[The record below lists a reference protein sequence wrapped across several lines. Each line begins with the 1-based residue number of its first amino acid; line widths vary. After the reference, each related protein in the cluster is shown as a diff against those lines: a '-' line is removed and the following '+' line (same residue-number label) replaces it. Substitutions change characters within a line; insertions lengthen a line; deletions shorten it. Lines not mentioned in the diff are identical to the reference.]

1 MEDWQQW
8 QIRADEVAAG
18 LNKDVDSLEHD
29 FFGGETDATFRA
41 FWPRFRDLKERV
53 RVAPAIKLDD
63 KLALERRLRGLGSRA
78 YKAQEATYAQ
88 SGTKRNEL
96 LETIAGLRAQ
106 SETLATPRELRE
118 LRRELDAVRTRFD
131 AGSGL
136 VPADRQAVWDAWRE
150 TNQFVWQ
157 RLNSLWAE
165 NEVFLR
171 EIVDSGRQDAERGNA
186 QGARQAVGRFFEALR
201 THEAKQASI
210 NVLKGEAES
219 IRHQVDDIAIQRVPE
234 RAIPEYR
241 LGEAPAASRGP
252 SEHKP
257 SRRAAEHRTEEHR
270 PSERRNVEHRTERRE
285 YRTVEPRSTERR
297 STENRGSEQRSPA
310 TYSTQQSS
318 SVPALDT
325 WRTEADRNREA
336 IARLQAE
343 VEALDREFQASE
355 SILEQA
361 MIRGNLV
368 DKRRKLSELERTTRA
383 LDQRIERSEDVPLIP
398 VG

>member
-29 FFGGETDATFRA
+29 FFGAETDSTFRA
-41 FWPRFRDLKERV
+41 FWPRFRELKERV
-53 RVAPAIKLDD
+53 RIAPAIKLDD
-63 KLALERRLRGLGSRA
+63 KLGLERRLRGLGSRA

-88 SGTKRNEL
+88 SGTKKNEL
-96 LETIAGLRAQ
+96 LETIGNLRGQ

-118 LRRELDAVRTRFD
+118 LRRELDAVRTQFD

-136 VPADRQAVWDAWRE
+136 VPADRQAVWDAWRN

-157 RLNSLWAE
+157 RLNELWSE
-165 NEVFLR
+165 NETYLR

-210 NVLKGEAES
+210 NLLKGEAEG
-219 IRHQVDDIAIQRVPE
+219 IRRTVDEIPTARTPVQ
-234 RAIPEYR
+234 AMPEYR
-241 LGEAPAASRGP
+241 LGEEPPVSRGTP
-252 SEHKP
+252 EHRT
-257 SRRAAEHRTEEHR
+257 SRRATEHRTEEHR
-270 PSERRNVEHRTERRE
+270 PSERRNAEHRTERRE
-285 YRTVEPRSTERR
+285 HRTAEPRGGERR
-297 STENRGSEQRSPA
+297 GGENRGSEHRSA
-310 TYSTQQSS
+310 AAYSTQQSS
-318 SVPALDT
+318 SVPALET
-325 WRTEADRNREA
+325 WRTEADRNRES
-336 IARLQAE
+336 IARLQSE
-343 VEALDREFQASE
+343 VDALDREFQASE

-361 MIRGNLV
+361 MVRGNLV
-368 DKRRKLSELERTTRA
+368 DKRRKLSELERSTRA